1 MENDMGVCGKLHSAT
16 VELSRSA
23 PIKQRL
29 IKVFS
34 ILQEIEPADLPS
46 ALREQLAAIVS
57 GLECVSPLP
66 GESRV
71 QATVRKMSAE
81 QADMHA
87 ARVVDLFATV
97 SAFVHSAQP
106 RADAVA
112 PSSVTAI
119 RDRQESRQQSVPLLY
134 AAEA

>member
-1 MENDMGVCGKLHSAT
+1 MGICGKLHTAT
-16 VELSRSA
+16 VELSKSA

-29 IKVFS
+29 VTVFS
-34 ILQEIEPADLPS
+34 ILKQIDPAELPAS
-46 ALREQLAAIVS
+46 LREQLGALVA
-57 GLECVSPLP
+57 GFECVRPLP
-66 GESRV
+66 GETSV

-81 QADMHA
+81 QADLLA

-97 SAFVHSAQP
+97 SAFVHSAASA
-106 RADAVA
+106 RAESTQ

-119 RDRQESRQQSVPLLY
+119 RDRQESRQQAVPLLY